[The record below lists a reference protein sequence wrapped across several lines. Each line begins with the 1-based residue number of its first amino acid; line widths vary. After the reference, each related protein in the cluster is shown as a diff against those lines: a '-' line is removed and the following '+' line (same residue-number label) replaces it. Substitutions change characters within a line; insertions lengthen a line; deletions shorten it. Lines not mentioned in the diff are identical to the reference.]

1 MREIL
6 VNKLIPITVKIVGKK
21 NTTKGKPYVNMDYL
35 AIVDDGRDRYKPM
48 ILSKMYEY
56 LDDDI
61 QEDCIALLDFSE
73 ESCSVNF
80 KLLNS
85 ALGTVL
91 DKNILSGSYCASVDS
106 EFVYVIAADNN
117 NIRFKL
123 PLYIYSQLTYF
134 DNYIEN
140 ELTAEDEEE
149 IARVIFSGTIA
160 TVYTRFFEIAE
171 IEEIIKITGTDL
183 DDSNID
189 LPPVCNSV
197 SGFFKVKSTTGESV
211 YLKADFALSD
221 EISSE
226 KFKDTFEDIAEEYK
240 KHKEKS
246 YVSSYTCGYVTI
258 STNKYIMI
266 YTTGSSSDGIKND
279 NQLFLLNDKIMQD
292 LSEKINNM

>member
-1 MREIL
+1 MREFL
-6 VNKLIPITVKIVGKK
+6 VNKLIPITVKIVGK
-21 NTTKGKPYVNMDYL
+21 NDTAKGNPYVNMDYL
-35 AIVDDGRDRYKPM
+35 ALVDDGRDRYKPM

-80 KLLNS
+80 TLLNS
-85 ALGTVL
+85 TLRAVL
-91 DKNILSGSYCASVDS
+91 DKNILNGSYYASEDRM
-106 EFVYVIAADNN
+106 YMYANAADDNN
-117 NIRFKL
+117 LRFKL

-140 ELTAEDEEE
+140 ELTAVDEEE
-149 IARVIFSGTIA
+149 ISRVIFSGTVA
-160 TVYTRFFEIAE
+160 NDTRFFEISE
-171 IEEIIKITGTDL
+171 IEEIIKITGTDI
-183 DDSNID
+183 DDNNID
-189 LPPVCNSV
+189 NPPVCNAV

-226 KFKDTFEDIAEEYK
+226 KFKDTFDDITEEYK
-240 KHKEKS
+240 NHKEKS

-258 STNKYIMI
+258 SGNKYIML
-266 YTTGSSSDGIKND
+266 YTTGSSSDGIKNG
-279 NQLFLLNDKIMQD
+279 NQLFLLSDKIIQD

>member
-1 MREIL
+1 MREII
-6 VNKLIPITVKIVGKK
+6 VNKLIPITVKIVGKN
-21 NTTKGKPYVNMDYL
+21 NTAKGNPYVNMDYL

-80 KLLNS
+80 TLLNS
-85 ALGTVL
+85 ALCNIL
-91 DKNILSGSYCASVDS
+91 DKNILNGSYYIS
-106 EFVYVIAADNN
+106 EDRTYMYANAADDNN
-117 NIRFKL
+117 LRFKL

-149 IARVIFSGTIA
+149 ISRVIFSGTIA
-160 TVYTRFFEIAE
+160 TNYTRFFEIAE

-197 SGFFKVKSTTGESV
+197 SGFFKVKSNTGESV

-240 KHKEKS
+240 NHKEES

-258 STNKYIMI
+258 SGNKYIMI
-266 YTTGSSSDGIKND
+266 YTTGVIHGRSNGN
-279 NQLFLLNDKIMQD
+279 LFLLSDKVMQD

>member
-1 MREIL
+1 MREFL
-6 VNKLIPITVKIVGKK
+6 VNKLIPITVKIVGKN
-21 NTTKGKPYVNMDYL
+21 NTAKGNPYVNMDYL
-35 AIVDDGRDRYKPM
+35 ALVDDGRDRYKPM

-80 KLLNS
+80 TLLNS
-85 ALGTVL
+85 TLRAVL
-91 DKNILSGSYCASVDS
+91 DKNILNGSYYASEDRM
-106 EFVYVIAADNN
+106 YMYANAADDNN
-117 NIRFKL
+117 LRFKL

-140 ELTAEDEEE
+140 ELTAVDEEE
-149 IARVIFSGTIA
+149 ISRVIFSGTIGN
-160 TVYTRFFEIAE
+160 VYTRFFEISE
-171 IEEIIKITGTDL
+171 IEEIIKITGTDI

-189 LPPVCNSV
+189 LPPVCNAV

-221 EISSE
+221 EISGE
-226 KFKDTFEDIAEEYK
+226 KFKDTFDDIAEEYK
-240 KHKEKS
+240 NHKEES

-258 STNKYIMI
+258 SGNKYIMI
-266 YTTGSSSDGIKND
+266 YATGSSSDGIKNG
-279 NQLFLLNDKIMQD
+279 NQLFLLSDKIIQD

>member
-1 MREIL
+1 MREII
-6 VNKLIPITVKIVGKK
+6 VNKLIPITVKIVGKN

-85 ALGTVL
+85 ALGNIL

-226 KFKDTFEDIAEEYK
+226 KFKDTFEDIAEEYNN
-240 KHKEKS
+240 HKEKS

-266 YTTGSSSDGIKND
+266 YTTGSSSDGIKNG
-279 NQLFLLNDKIMQD
+279 NQLFLLSDKVMQD

>member
-1 MREIL
+1 MREFL
-6 VNKLIPITVKIVGKK
+6 VNKLIPITVKIVEIAAK
-21 NTTKGKPYVNMDYL
+21 NGNNTKCVYMDYL
-35 AIVDDGRDRYKPM
+35 ALVDDGRDRYKPM
-48 ILSKMYEY
+48 ILSKTYKY

-80 KLLNS
+80 ALLNS
-85 ALGTVL
+85 ALRAVL
-91 DKNILSGSYCASVDS
+91 DKNTLYDFYYASEDRKFMYVNAVD
-106 EFVYVIAADNN
+106 DNN
-117 NIRFKL
+117 LSFKL

-140 ELTAEDEEE
+140 ELTAVDEEE
-149 IARVIFSGTIA
+149 ISRVIFSGAAIA
-160 TVYTRFFEIAE
+160 NDTSFFEISE
-171 IEEIIKITGTDL
+171 IEEIIKIVGTDI

-189 LPPVCNSV
+189 LPPVCNAV
-197 SGFFKVKSTTGESV
+197 SGFFKVKSNNGESV

-226 KFKDTFEDIAEEYK
+226 KFKDTFDDITEEYK
-240 KHKEKS
+240 NHKEES

-258 STNKYIMI
+258 SVNKYIMI
-266 YTTGSSSDGIKND
+266 NATGNNGNK
-279 NQLFLLNDKIMQD
+279 LFLLSDKVVQD